1 MDKERFET
9 LKENV
14 RRSYNEGLVTVRA
27 LERGKYLDYY
37 IVPTV
42 DSLNYLL
49 KKHYGINEAIIK
61 LCLRK
66 NAVIS
71 LPEIRAYLLSESVIP
86 TDEFKELLLESDET
100 KKQEHYKQLAFKAL
114 ELVGVKP
121 KTTYVC
127 FSDIFTK
134 GKEMNLEQE
143 MFKDTVEQR
152 GIPFATIGMRVE
164 LQGKRGTIKGVNSSA
179 NLDVLF
185 DGEKHKSNC
194 HPTWEMIY
202 FNGNGSICKDFRE
215 IKTDR

>member
-1 MDKERFET
+1 MNLYSYSASLSEALHGVLKPEIKGKGGEMDNEKFET

-14 RRSYNEGLVTVRA
+14 QRSYNEGLVTVRA

-127 FSDIFTK
+127 FSDIFNK
-134 GKEMNLEQE
+134 ESVQVKQKDGK
-143 MFKDTVEQR
+143 
-152 GIPFATIGMRVE
+152 
-164 LQGKRGTIKGVNSSA
+164 
-179 NLDVLF
+179 
-185 DGEKHKSNC
+185 
-194 HPTWEMIY
+194 
-202 FNGNGSICKDFRE
+202 
-215 IKTDR
+215 